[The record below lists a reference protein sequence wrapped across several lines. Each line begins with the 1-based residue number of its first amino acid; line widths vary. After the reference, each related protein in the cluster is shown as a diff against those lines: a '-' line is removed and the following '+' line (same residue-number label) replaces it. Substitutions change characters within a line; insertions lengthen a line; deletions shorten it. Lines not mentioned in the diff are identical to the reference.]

1 MPRCRRNK
9 SIQQTQSISHRT
21 IGQSSDLQNDRF
33 IRGQLFARQH
43 AAQMCGNCNS
53 WNRTKIKAL
62 TAALNRCWNLVRLC
76 RAKYELHMRRWF
88 FHCFQQCIERRL
100 SQHVNFVDDV
110 DFELRG
116 GGRKFAGVAQF
127 ADLFDAVVAR
137 AVNFQHV
144 QRAAFRD
151 LDALRVGHVEVR
163 RRTTGAVQ
171 RLGEDAGER
180 GLARAAWAA
189 EEVGVRDAPGGDGVG
204 QRG

>member
-76 RAKYELHMRRWF
+76 RAKNELHMRRWF
-88 FHCFQQCIERRL
+88 FHCFQQCVERRL

-110 DFELRG
+110 DL
-116 GGRKFAGVAQF
+116 V
-127 ADLFDAVVAR
+127 
-137 AVNFQHV
+137 
-144 QRAAFRD
+144 
-151 LDALRVGHVEVR
+151 
-163 RRTTGAVQ
+163 
-171 RLGEDAGER
+171 
-180 GLARAAWAA
+180 WAA
-189 EEVGVRDAPGGDGVG
+189 CRSHSSTRNQITCIVNATITCAVDFNNIKVLPSHD
-204 QRG
+204 